1 MMGSKTTISRLRQN
15 FGFIPAEAT
24 VDHLVIGAG
33 VVGLAIARELTNR
46 FRDRST
52 FVVERN
58 AQPGQETSSRNSE
71 VIHAGIYYPQDSLKT
86 RLCIRGRNLL
96 YEYCRK
102 QNIPHKKIGKI
113 IISKSRE
120 EKEYLSKLYT
130 KCQVMNEDEVLRRA
144 VNYGRMKDSELVSLR
159 KLNQAEVLKLEPDL
173 SQEVGFGLFSPET
186 GIIDSHA
193 FISSLE
199 NSIED
204 SENGELV
211 YGTKV
216 VRIDR
221 SSSEQGWV
229 IQTLTND
236 NQSTGGQRNS
246 VLGKCVINC
255 AGLNAHNIYNH
266 LLYPRTEQL
275 QLGFCKGSYYSYNSP
290 KGVSSIGHLIY
301 PTPIQGSTK
310 GSSTSGVVG
319 LGTHLTLDLNNKIR
333 FGPDVEW
340 LDIQSVHS
348 EELQDFW
355 INLLNPN
362 DQTLESTYLSVKSY
376 LPGIDINHLS
386 PDYSGIRPKLST
398 NDKNL
403 NESNLRILNRE
414 DEKVG
419 GGRQLELSDFYIQE
433 SEPGFVNLFG
443 IESPGLTS
451 SLAIGEYL
459 SGLIAH
465 IFDGPRHTHSRNRHP
480 QQRFSTVGKLDDW
493 AN

>member
-1 MMGSKTTISRLRQN
+1 
-15 FGFIPAEAT
+15 
-24 VDHLVIGAG
+24 
-33 VVGLAIARELTNR
+33 
-46 FRDRST
+46 
-52 FVVERN
+52 
-58 AQPGQETSSRNSE
+58 
-71 VIHAGIYYPQDSLKT
+71 
-86 RLCIRGRNLL
+86 
-96 YEYCRK
+96 
-102 QNIPHKKIGKI
+102 
-113 IISKSRE
+113 
-120 EKEYLSKLYT
+120 
-130 KCQVMNEDEVLRRA
+130 MNEDEVLRRA

-275 QLGFCKGSYYSYNSP
+275 QLGF
-290 KGVSSIGHLIY
+290 
-301 PTPIQGSTK
+301 

-362 DQTLESTYLSVKSY
+362 DQRLESTYLSVKSY

-443 IESPGLTS
+443 IESPG
-451 SLAIGEYL
+451 
-459 SGLIAH
+459 
-465 IFDGPRHTHSRNRHP
+465 
-480 QQRFSTVGKLDDW
+480 
-493 AN
+493 